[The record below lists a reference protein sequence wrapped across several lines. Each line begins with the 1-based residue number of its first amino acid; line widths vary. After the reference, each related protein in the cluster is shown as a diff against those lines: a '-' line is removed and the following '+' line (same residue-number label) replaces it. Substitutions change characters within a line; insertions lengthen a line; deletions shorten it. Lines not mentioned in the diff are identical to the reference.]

1 VPPRATYPGGV
12 RGYRKLSS
20 PHGAFSPSTG
30 LELRLIPTPA
40 LARTREAMH
49 KSLEEE
55 RSQERA
61 GGLALLK
68 IGLTQTWHDP
78 LVSGTHDAQELSK
91 THHRVALARTR
102 VWLVCAIITF
112 SCISLRSNTSSA
124 RTVGTG

>member
-1 VPPRATYPGGV
+1 MAEYPCRLG
-12 RGYRKLSS
+12 
-20 PHGAFSPSTG
+20 PHTVLG
-30 LELRLIPTPA
+30 LEAAGNYHRPMAHFLHRQDSSCRLIPTPA

-49 KSLEEE
+49 NSLGEE

-61 GGLALLK
+61 GDLALLK

-102 VWLVCAIITF
+102 VWLVCAIIT
-112 SCISLRSNTSSA
+112 
-124 RTVGTG
+124 